1 MGFVDGS
8 SVGRE
13 VSYVDCLPVYVKELI
28 AGGAAGAFAKTAVA
42 PLERIKILLQTRT
55 EGFHSLGVYQS
66 LKKLLKHEG
75 VLGFY
80 KGNGASVL
88 RIVPYAALHFMTYEQ
103 YRGWI
108 LDNYT
113 SLGTGPVIDLLAG
126 SAAGGTAVL
135 STYPL
140 DLARTKLAYQVVD
153 TRGSFKNG
161 TRNTHL
167 KPAYIGIKNVLES
180 VYKEGGVRALY
191 RGVGPT
197 LIGILPYAGLK
208 FYIYEELKR
217 HVPEEHQKSIVMRL
231 SCGALAGL
239 LGQTF
244 TYPLDVV
251 RRQMQ
256 VEHLQPLVQGGT
268 RYRSTLDGL
277 STIVR
282 NHGWTQLFSGLSINY
297 IKIVPSVAI
306 GFTAYDMM
314 KSWLNVPPRQKPQPT
329 AAAFLFGLGG
339 CSACVWLQGGN
350 CNLCMRVGAVCG
362 CRVVGLPSG
371 LRSFLTSTTWSG
383 ILYLSPLQERLPGVV
398 GYLHQLPSGFKKAHW
413 SIIFWSCLCVGSFV
427 ILHVN
432 PIGLAGFLYSKNKEG
447 SFCLAF
453 FGFCLRLKALA
464 GVGAQSAWFGLFGLV
479 CPLVLICCRGFLD
492 GDFVTV

>member
-1 MGFVDGS
+1 MGSSQGSTLSTNVAGFVDGS
-8 SVGRE
+8 SAPGF
-13 VSYVDCLPVYVKELI
+13 VDGSSARNGILHVDSLPVYVKELI

-103 YRGWI
+103 YRVWI
-108 LDNYT
+108 LNNY
-113 SLGTGPVIDLLAG
+113 SALGTGPVIDLLAG

-135 STYPL
+135 CTYPL

-153 TRGSFKNG
+153 TRGSFRNG
-161 TRNTHL
+161 TRNSHL
-167 KPAYIGIKNVLES
+167 QPAYNGIKNVFES
-180 VYKEGGVRALY
+180 VYKEGGARALY

-208 FYIYEELKR
+208 FYIYEELKM

-239 LGQTF
+239 FGQTF

-256 VEHLQPLVQGGT
+256 VEHSVQGGA
-268 RYRSTLDGL
+268 RYKSTLEGL

-282 NHGWTQLFSGLSINY
+282 NQGWTQLFAGLSINY

-314 KSWLNVPPRQKPQPT
+314 KLWLNVPPRQKSRSVST
-329 AAAFLFGLGG
+329 A
-339 CSACVWLQGGN
+339 
-350 CNLCMRVGAVCG
+350 
-362 CRVVGLPSG
+362 
-371 LRSFLTSTTWSG
+371 
-383 ILYLSPLQERLPGVV
+383 
-398 GYLHQLPSGFKKAHW
+398 
-413 SIIFWSCLCVGSFV
+413 
-427 ILHVN
+427 
-432 PIGLAGFLYSKNKEG
+432 
-447 SFCLAF
+447 
-453 FGFCLRLKALA
+453 
-464 GVGAQSAWFGLFGLV
+464 
-479 CPLVLICCRGFLD
+479 
-492 GDFVTV
+492 

>member
-1 MGFVDGS
+1 MGSDVAGLVDKS
-8 SVGRE
+8 SMDTE
-13 VSYVDCLPVYVKELI
+13 VSVFDSLPVYVRELI

-80 KGNGASVL
+80 KGNGASVI

-103 YRGWI
+103 YRVWI
-108 LDNYT
+108 LDNH
-113 SLGTGPVIDLLAG
+113 SAFGTGPIVDLLAG

-135 STYPL
+135 CTYPL
-140 DLARTKLAYQVVD
+140 DLARTKLAYQVVNKKA
-153 TRGSFKNG
+153 TLKNSGRGVALQQPVYSGVKD
-161 TRNTHL
+161 
-167 KPAYIGIKNVLES
+167 VLTD
-180 VYKEGGVRALY
+180 VYKQGGVRSLY

-217 HVPEEHQKSIVMRL
+217 HVPEEHQKSILMRL

-239 LGQTF
+239 FGQTL

-256 VEHLQPLVQGGT
+256 VEHLQSSVGGGV
-268 RYRSTLDGL
+268 RYKSTMDGL
-277 STIVR
+277 SIIVR
-282 NHGWTQLFSGLSINY
+282 NQGWTQLFAGLSINY

-314 KSWLNVPPRQKPQPT
+314 KSWLNIPPRQK
-329 AAAFLFGLGG
+329 
-339 CSACVWLQGGN
+339 S
-350 CNLCMRVGAVCG
+350 
-362 CRVVGLPSG
+362 
-371 LRSFLTSTTWSG
+371 
-383 ILYLSPLQERLPGVV
+383 
-398 GYLHQLPSGFKKAHW
+398 
-413 SIIFWSCLCVGSFV
+413 
-427 ILHVN
+427 
-432 PIGLAGFLYSKNKEG
+432 
-447 SFCLAF
+447 
-453 FGFCLRLKALA
+453 
-464 GVGAQSAWFGLFGLV
+464 QSASAS
-479 CPLVLICCRGFLD
+479 
-492 GDFVTV
+492 